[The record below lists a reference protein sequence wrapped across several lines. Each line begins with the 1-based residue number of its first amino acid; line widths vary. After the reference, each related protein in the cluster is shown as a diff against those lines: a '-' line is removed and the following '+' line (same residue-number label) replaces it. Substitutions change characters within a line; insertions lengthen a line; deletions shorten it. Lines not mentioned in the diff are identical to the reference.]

1 MVLQIKLLNWIG
13 IITFDVK
20 KRKVVKPRKT
30 QKLKC
35 TSPGTHAFYFY
46 STAILFVTTI
56 YLINQ

>member
-20 KRKVVKPRKT
+20 KKSGKT
-30 QKLKC
+30 TQDAKLKC